1 MLSASM
7 VDKIVVSAKPDVF
20 VNRLKLWPRKT
31 DDSVT
36 KKNVKMSRSTQGV
49 CGNESMNWKEV
60 SVVQNATYQ
69 SSKNTQGQFGPE
81 LNASYVFREWRRLDH
96 AALGLDFLGGKS
108 CADVNGCV
116 GVRANDGT
124 TCVCYMSS
132 A

>member
-1 MLSASM
+1 MDSTVMAPYANRTLDPIVFAHSTASHNLSLAHA
-7 VDKIVVSAKPDVF
+7 VGPFKQ
-20 VNRLKLWPRKT
+20 L
-31 DDSVT
+31 
-36 KKNVKMSRSTQGV
+36 
-49 CGNESMNWKEV
+49 WKEV